1 MFTILPRTRIDV
13 QTLIVETSKMLQDKP
28 VLSKEECEELM
39 NWSEKARG
47 VDLQSAEVGA
57 KGTGGA
63 REDSGIR
70 VCKTGW
76 INFGPSEP
84 PIVKTLYGRLT
95 DVMGVANSKFFG
107 FNLATLNFVEGIQYT
122 LYEGKGSHYGWHID
136 CLPSPSNPRKLSV
149 SLLLSNEKDYKGGEL
164 EVMGFEQKAIQIPQ
178 GQGVIFPSYIAHRVK
193 PLESGKRVS
202 LVAWLIGDDFV

>member
-1 MFTILPRTRIDV
+1 
-13 QTLIVETSKMLQDKP
+13 
-28 VLSKEECEELM
+28 
-39 NWSEKARG
+39 
-47 VDLQSAEVGA
+47 
-57 KGTGGA
+57 
-63 REDSGIR
+63 
-70 VCKTGW
+70 
-76 INFGPSEP
+76 
-84 PIVKTLYGRLT
+84 LT

-136 CLPSPSNPRKLSV
+136 CLPAPHNPRKLSV

-164 EVMGFEQKAIQIPQ
+164 EVIGFERRAIQIPQ

-202 LVAWLIGDDFV
+202 LVAWLIGNDFV

>member
-1 MFTILPRTRIDV
+1 MFTILPRTRIDL

-39 NWSEKARG
+39 NWSER
-47 VDLQSAEVGA
+47 A
-57 KGTGGA
+57 KGVELKSAVVGSKASGGE
-63 REDSGIR
+63 RKDKNR
-70 VCKTGW
+70 MCKTGW

-84 PIVKTLYGRLT
+84 PIVKTLYERLS

-107 FNLATLNFVEGIQYT
+107 FNLTPLNFLEGIQYT
-122 LYEGKGSHYGWHID
+122 LYEGEGSHYGWHID
-136 CLPSPSNPRKLSV
+136 CVPAPHNPRKLSI

-164 EVMGFEQKAIQIPQ
+164 EVIGFKQQAIQIPQ

-202 LVAWLIGDDFV
+202 LVTWLIGDDFV